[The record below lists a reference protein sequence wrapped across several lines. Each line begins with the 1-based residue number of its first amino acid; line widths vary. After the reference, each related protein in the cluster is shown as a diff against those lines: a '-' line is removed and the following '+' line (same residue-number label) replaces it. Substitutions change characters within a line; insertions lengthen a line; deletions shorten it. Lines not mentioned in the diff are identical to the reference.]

1 MTVDIKRT
9 TLRIQL
15 TRFILAIIF
24 TISIVTVLTHKAFRN
39 EILGLDREQ
48 WALVLIFIY
57 IVITA
62 LDFIREPYYIYFKD
76 DGSKIILRY
85 FSLGFF
91 NKQKSAIEIPKQEF
105 RGYELKK
112 YLFGFKKKIV
122 LSQKI
127 RGKIAKYPE
136 VSITSLNRKEK
147 DKILASLEKYTK

>member
-1 MTVDIKRT
+1 MTIDIKRT
-9 TLRIQL
+9 VLRTQL

-24 TISIVTVLTHKAFRN
+24 TISVVTVLIHKVFRN

-48 WALVLIFIY
+48 WALILVFIY
-57 IVITA
+57 IVIA
-62 LDFIREPYYIYFKD
+62 AIDFIREPYYIYFKD

-91 NKQKSAIEIPKQEF
+91 NKQKNAIEIPKQDF
-105 RGYELKK
+105 RGFEKKK
-112 YLFGFKKKIV
+112 YLLGLKEKII

-127 RGKIAKYPE
+127 RGKIAKYPA

-147 DKILASLEKYTK
+147 EKILASLEKYTK